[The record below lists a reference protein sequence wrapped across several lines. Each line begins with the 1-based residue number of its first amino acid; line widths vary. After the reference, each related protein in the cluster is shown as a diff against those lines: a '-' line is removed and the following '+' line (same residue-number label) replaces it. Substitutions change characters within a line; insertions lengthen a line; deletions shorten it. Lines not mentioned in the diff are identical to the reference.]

1 MQDWMIV
8 AVIGIVVIFG
18 ASKLPQLARN
28 VGKAQTE
35 FKKGLKE
42 GSAAEDASKPA
53 DPATPPAEPAAADPA
68 APVAEA
74 PVSPPA
80 APPQAEQPAPIENP
94 PAG

>member
-8 AVIGIVVIFG
+8 VVIAVVVIFG

-42 GSAAEDASKPA
+42 GATAADDETDGDAAAPP
-53 DPATPPAEPAAADPA
+53 PATPPAAATPQETPPAPATPPATPPAAASGS
-68 APVAEA
+68 EQ
-74 PVSPPA
+74 PPA
-80 APPQAEQPAPIENP
+80 QP
-94 PAG
+94 

>member
-8 AVIGIVVIFG
+8 VIIAVIVIFG

-42 GSAAEDASKPA
+42 GVEPDVAGTSDDTAPRAENK
-53 DPATPPAEPAAADPA
+53 AETQD
-68 APVAEA
+68 
-74 PVSPPA
+74 
-80 APPQAEQPAPIENP
+80 
-94 PAG
+94 

>member
-8 AVIGIVVIFG
+8 VVIAVIVIFG

-42 GSAAEDASKPA
+42 GASEADDDQPA
-53 DPATPPAEPAAADPA
+53 PAPSTPPAAATPQDSTP
-68 APVAEA
+68 
-74 PVSPPA
+74 PPA
-80 APPQAEQPAPIENP
+80 TEQPQP
-94 PAG
+94 PTQA

>member
-8 AVIGIVVIFG
+8 VVIAVVVIFG

-42 GSAAEDASKPA
+42 GASEAEVAD
-53 DPATPPAEPAAADPA
+53 DPASTAPAATTPTDPAPPVSDQQAPPPAT
-68 APVAEA
+68 
-74 PVSPPA
+74 
-80 APPQAEQPAPIENP
+80 QA
-94 PAG
+94 

>member
-8 AVIGIVVIFG
+8 VVIAVVVIFG

-42 GSAAEDASKPA
+42 GASEGDAANEPPSTSPA
-53 DPATPPAEPAAADPA
+53 ATTPSDPPPPVSDQQAPPPATQ
-68 APVAEA
+68 
-74 PVSPPA
+74 S
-80 APPQAEQPAPIENP
+80 
-94 PAG
+94 